1 MSHHKALT
9 EFRDNRRFGSGAEAP
24 IRAVLGPT
32 NTGKTH
38 FALERLLAHHTGMI
52 GFPLRLL
59 ARENYDR
66 LVSEKGVRAVALV
79 TGEEKII
86 PSRARYF
93 VCTVESMPLSRKV
106 DCLVVDEIQLCGDPE
121 RGHIFTDRLLHA
133 RGLEETLFLGSDTM
147 APLVRK
153 LIPNVEITS
162 RERLSTL
169 SYTGSKRIT
178 RLPERSAIVTF
189 SASEVYGLAEMLR
202 VQRGGAAVVMGALSP
217 RTRNAQVDLFQ
228 SGDVNYLVAT
238 DAIGMGL
245 NLDLSHVAFA
255 RLEKFD
261 GQRSRRLSHQE
272 IAQIAGRAGRY
283 HRPGSF
289 GTTVDCRPFEGD
301 EIEAVET
308 HQFDPMEMIYWR
320 NRELDF
326 SSPSALARSLDI
338 YPDKSCL
345 RGVRKILDQAVLQRF
360 LQDEECMNW
369 ASGRVQTAL
378 LWEICQI
385 PDFQKTL
392 SEAHH
397 RLLRDI
403 FKFLT
408 HHDHL
413 IPESWVE
420 SHLKQLDRLD
430 GDIDTLMQRLAHVR
444 TWTYIAYRSQWLRD
458 SAHWQ
463 GRSRLIEDRLSDA
476 LHEKLLQRFVDKR
489 MAVLTRQ
496 LTQGEELDAH
506 VDDSGQIYVA
516 GQFVASLSGFHLEVS
531 ADITESARQ
540 QTDMAH
546 QADEEPSEKSE
557 KSASQTLIL
566 AAKRALRQQLPRLV
580 HLFSETGDAEI
591 QLSPSGR
598 FIWRGAEIAILKKG
612 TTYLQPG
619 IQLRE
624 GSVIEGELAEKVK
637 QRLMHWLTLYL
648 EGKLPEIYQLQK
660 VLKQGAIQVSQ
671 GKRKKSVKLSAAMRA
686 ILFEMSDQ
694 LGFVRRSDL
703 LTDLKTLTADEYKI
717 LARLGIIVGPT
728 LLMIPRYYKLAPFAL
743 RQLLWQIYHAPPR
756 QILAELPSSEY
767 FSQAVTS
774 CVISKSDQQA
784 CQFYRFMGFEV
795 IHKPKP
801 HLVRGNCLSKLLETV
816 RQISVQEKKFALRP
830 EWASLIGG
838 SVSLVAA
845 CLKQYGYQAK
855 KTADGE
861 SFSFKG
867 RKRGAQ
873 QQSAKT
879 VTSPKHSSF
888 AALAQLRTK

>member
-1 MSHHKALT
+1 MSDQKALT
-9 EFRDNRRFGSGAEAP
+9 EFRQNRRFGSGAEAS

-86 PSRARYF
+86 PSHARYF

-153 LIPNVEITS
+153 LIPNIEITS

-169 SYTGSKRIT
+169 SYSGPKRIT

-289 GTTVDCRPFEGD
+289 GTTVDCRPFESD

-308 HQFDPMEMIYWR
+308 HQFDPMDVIYWR
-320 NRELDF
+320 NRDLDF
-326 SSPSALARSLDI
+326 SSPAALAHSLNI

-360 LQDEECMNW
+360 LQDEECMEW
-369 ASGRVQTAL
+369 AGGGAQTAL

-408 HHDHL
+408 HHDRL

-430 GDIDTLMQRLAHVR
+430 GDIDTLMQRLSHVR

-506 VDDSGQIYVA
+506 VDDKGQIYVA
-516 GQFVASLSGFHLEVS
+516 GQFVASLTGFHLEVS

-540 QTDMAH
+540 QTDIDH
-546 QADEEPSEKSE
+546 QSAADTSEKSE

-566 AAKRALRQQLPRLV
+566 AAKRALRQQLPLLVRL
-580 HLFSETGDAEI
+580 FNDSADAEI
-591 QLSPSGR
+591 ELSPSGR
-598 FIWRGAEIAILKKG
+598 FIWRGAEIALLKKG
-612 TTYLQPG
+612 ATYLQPS
-619 IQLRE
+619 IRLRE
-624 GSVIEGELAEKVK
+624 GSVIEGGLAEKVK
-637 QRLMHWLTLYL
+637 ERLMSWLIRHL
-648 EGKLPEIYQLQK
+648 EEKLPEIYRLQTC
-660 VLKQGAIQVSQ
+660 LKQGVVQIPQ
-671 GKRKKSVKLSAAMRA
+671 GKKKKSVKLTAAIRA
-686 ILFEMSDQ
+686 ILFEMTAQ

-703 LTDLKTLTADEYKI
+703 LTDLKNLTADEYKI

-728 LLMIPRYYKLAPFAL
+728 LLMIPRYYKLAPFTL
-743 RQLLWQIYHAPPR
+743 RQLLWQIYHAPSR
-756 QILAELPSSEY
+756 QILADLPPSEH
-767 FSQAVTS
+767 FTQAVTS
-774 CVISKSDQQA
+774 CVIPKPDQQA
-784 CQFYRFMGFEV
+784 CQFYGFMGFEV
-795 IHKPKP
+795 IHRPKSY
-801 HLVRGNCLSKLLETV
+801 LVRGNCLSKLLETV
-816 RQISVQEKKFALRP
+816 RQTSLKEKIFALRP

-838 SVSLVAA
+838 SISLVSA
-845 CLKQYGYQAK
+845 CLKQYGYRARK
-855 KTADGE
+855 SATGDL
-861 SFSFKG
+861 FSFKG
-867 RKRGAQ
+867 VGGSPRHKTQKSAQ
-873 QQSAKT
+873 
-879 VTSPKHSSF
+879 PPEYSSF
-888 AALAQLRTK
+888 AALSQFRVK